1 MWRNLQ
7 ENKMLIISLIIF
19 QVIIFAGLIF
29 MLRKI
34 MTQNVILATKHIDEL
49 NQDYTKKDEDI
60 TRRQEEL
67 EQKAD
72 QIIRNAQEEAENL
85 KTQSVKE
92 VEAQKEQ
99 ILKEARLK
107 SEEMIAQAEK
117 SRHALLSEMEVRIAK
132 ETVNKAAEL
141 IHDVLPEKFKQIV
154 HAEWV
159 DELIANGFKQLHNIN
174 IPKDISE
181 IQVVSAFPFTAEQR
195 KRLSHSL
202 ASVLDRPI
210 TLKEE
215 IEPKLVAGLII
226 TVASLVF
233 DGSLKNKIKEK
244 AR

>member
-1 MWRNLQ
+1 
-7 ENKMLIISLIIF
+7 MLIVSLILF

-34 MTQNVILATKHIDEL
+34 MTQNVISATKHIDEL

-60 TRRQEEL
+60 SRREEEL
-67 EQKAD
+67 KQKAD
-72 QIIRNAQEEAENL
+72 QIIRSAQEEAESSKMQL
-85 KTQSVKE
+85 IKE
-92 VEAQKEQ
+92 TEAQKEL
-99 ILKEARLK
+99 ILKQARLK
-107 SEEMIAQAEK
+107 SEEMIEQAEK
-117 SRHALLSEMEVRIAK
+117 SRHALLAEMETRIAK
-132 ETVNKAAEL
+132 ETVNRAAEL
-141 IHDVLPEKFKQIV
+141 IHDVLPDKFKQIV

-181 IQVVSAFPFTAEQR
+181 IKVVSAFPFTVEQR
-195 KRLSHSL
+195 QRLSKSL

-233 DGSLKNKIKEK
+233 DGSLKNKIMEK